1 MEKKYLVT
9 FRITREVE
17 APDEDIAAAMA
28 ANELDYDLLKTPIM
42 EIADYRVVE
51 KGERNEYGRV

>member
-17 APDEDIAAAMA
+17 APNEDIAAAMA
-28 ANELDYDLLKTPIM
+28 ANDLDYDLLKTPIM

-51 KGERNEYGRV
+51 KEGRNEYEY

>member
-17 APDEDIAAAMA
+17 APDEDIAVAMA
-28 ANELDYDLLKTPIM
+28 ANDLDYDLLKTPIM
-42 EIADYRVVE
+42 EIADYQVVE
-51 KGERNEYGRV
+51 K

>member
-9 FRITREVE
+9 FQITREVE

-28 ANELDYDLLKTPIM
+28 ANDLDYELVETPIM
-42 EIADYRVVE
+42 EIADYQVVE
-51 KGERNEYGRV
+51 K

>member
-28 ANELDYDLLKTPIM
+28 ANDLDYDLLKTPIM

-51 KGERNEYGRV
+51 KKERDEYEY